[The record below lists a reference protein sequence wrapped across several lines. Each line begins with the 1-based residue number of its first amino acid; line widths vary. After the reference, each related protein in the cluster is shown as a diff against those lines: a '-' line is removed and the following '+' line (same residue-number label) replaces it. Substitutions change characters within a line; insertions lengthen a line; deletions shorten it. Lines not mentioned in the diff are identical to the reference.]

1 MALDGVCLSIIANK
15 LSRDY
20 VGARIEKVSQPAR
33 DSIILSL
40 RHKNG
45 NGKLLLSAGAM
56 GARIHFT
63 QNQPENPSVPPM
75 FCMLLRKHLSGG
87 KLLGVRQ
94 LGLDRVL
101 FIDFEVLNE
110 LADPVTITLCIE
122 IMGHNSNIILIN
134 ENGTIIDAIR
144 RVNADVSSFRFV
156 LPAAKYE
163 LPPPQD
169 KKNIFEISN
178 EEIRSDIDG
187 CKEAPLSR
195 ALLNLYS
202 GLSPIICREIS
213 FYAARNTDI
222 GCEELTSD
230 MFDKLFFFISQLK
243 KYLADP
249 VPTAIYDQNRTPKD
263 FSFFPI
269 HQYGHTMTLRSFDSL
284 DSLLDNFYTERDRLE
299 RVRQK
304 SGDLLKTVVNI
315 SDRIARKLA
324 NQRGDLE
331 KCRDK
336 DILRRK
342 GDILYANLSAI
353 QKGQPS
359 VRLVDFYDEAQNEIE
374 IALDTRLTPAANA
387 QKYYNEYRKA
397 DTAEKMLTELIKS
410 GEAELLYID
419 SVFDSLS
426 RASSE
431 TELAAIREELYEQ
444 RYIHKKVDKKQMKTS
459 IPYIK
464 YFSSDGFTILCG
476 RNNIQNDRLTLREAA
491 KSDIWL
497 HTQKIPGSHTII
509 VTEGKDVPD
518 STLAE
523 AACLAAYN
531 SKARNSSKVAVDYT
545 AIRNVKKPSGAKP
558 GMVIYDFY
566 KTVLVTPDPELSQKL
581 SVK

>member
-15 LSRDY
+15 LNRDY
-20 VGARIEKVSQPAR
+20 MGARIEKVSQPAR
-33 DSIILSL
+33 DCVILSL

-87 KLLGVRQ
+87 KLLRVRQ

-144 RVNADVSSFRFV
+144 RVNADVSSVRFV
-156 LPAAKYE
+156 LPTVKYE
-163 LPPPQD
+163 LPPAQD
-169 KKNIFEISN
+169 KKNLFELSN
-178 EEIRSDIDG
+178 EEIRADIEG
-187 CKEAPLSR
+187 CAEAPLSR

-202 GLSPIICREIS
+202 GLSPIICREIA
-213 FYAARNTDI
+213 FYAARNADVLST
-222 GCEELTSD
+222 ELTSD
-230 MFDKLFFFISQLK
+230 MFDRLFFFISQLK
-243 KYLADP
+243 KYLSDP
-249 VPTAIYDQNRTPKD
+249 QPTAVYDQNRTPKD

-269 HQYGHTMTLRSFDSL
+269 HQYGHTMTLSSFDSL

-315 SDRIARKLA
+315 SDRIERKLA
-324 NQRGDLE
+324 NQKSDLE
-331 KCRDK
+331 KCKDK
-336 DILRRK
+336 DVLRRK

-353 QKGQPS
+353 QKGQNS
-359 VRLVDFYDEAQNEIE
+359 ALLVDFYDEEQKEIE
-374 IALDTRLTPAANA
+374 IALDIRLSPAANA
-387 QKYYNEYRKA
+387 QKYYTEYRKA

-444 RYIHKKVDKKQMKTS
+444 RYIRKKVDKKQLKAS
-459 IPYIK
+459 IPYLK
-464 YFSSDGFTILCG
+464 YISTDGFTILCG
-476 RNNIQNDRLTLREAA
+476 RNNIQNDKLTLREAA
-491 KSDIWL
+491 KNDIWL

-509 VTEGKDVPD
+509 ITEGKEVPD
-518 STLAE
+518 STLFE
-523 AACLAAYN
+523 AACIAAYN

-566 KTVLVTPDPELSQKL
+566 RTALVTPDPELLQKL

>member
-1 MALDGVCLSIIANK
+1 MALDGVCLSIIAQK

-20 VGARIEKVSQPAR
+20 MGARIEKVSQPAR
-33 DSIILSL
+33 DCIILSL
-40 RHKNG
+40 RHKSG

-87 KLLGVRQ
+87 KLLRVRQ

-101 FIDFEVLNE
+101 FLDFEVLNE

-144 RVNADVSSFRFV
+144 RVNADVSSVRFV
-156 LPAAKYE
+156 LPGVKYE
-163 LPPPQD
+163 LPPAQD
-169 KKNIFEISN
+169 KKNLFELSN
-178 EEIRSDIDG
+178 EEIRADIEG
-187 CKEAPLSR
+187 CAEAPLSR

-202 GLSPIICREIS
+202 GLSPIICREIA
-213 FYAARNTDI
+213 FYTARNADVLST
-222 GCEELTSD
+222 ELTSD
-230 MFDKLFFFISQLK
+230 MFDRLFFFISQLK
-243 KYLADP
+243 KYLSDP
-249 VPTAIYDQNRTPKD
+249 QPTAVYDQNRTPKD

-269 HQYGHTMTLRSFDSL
+269 HQYGHTMTLSSFDSL

-315 SDRIARKLA
+315 SDRIERKLA
-324 NQRGDLE
+324 NQKSDLE
-331 KCRDK
+331 KCKDK
-336 DILRRK
+336 DVLRRK

-353 QKGQPS
+353 QKGQNS
-359 VRLVDFYDEAQNEIE
+359 ALLVDFYDEEQKEIE
-374 IALDTRLTPAANA
+374 IALDIRLSPAANA
-387 QKYYNEYRKA
+387 QKYYTEYRKA

-444 RYIHKKVDKKQMKTS
+444 RYIRKKAEKKQMKAA
-459 IPYIK
+459 IPYLK
-464 YFSSDGFTILCG
+464 YISSDGFTILCG
-476 RNNIQNDRLTLREAA
+476 RNNIQNDKLTLREAA
-491 KSDIWL
+491 KNDIWL

-509 VTEGKDVPD
+509 ITEGKEVPD
-518 STLAE
+518 STLFE
-523 AACLAAYN
+523 AACIAAYN

-566 KTVLVTPDPELSQKL
+566 KTALVTPDPELLQKL